1 MALSLPAFAHRVTV
15 LGSTRNIDATSAGVS
30 SGSGSC
36 VRDAIGYLLYQVL
49 VAGGGGPS
57 ASATHRPASPRCP
70 TWAERMMGSGLSDE
84 LHPDYPV
91 CGVEGQLQRS
101 KSWIARQRSTRRS

>member
-36 VRDAIGYLLYQVL
+36 VRDAIGYLLYQAL
-49 VAGGGGPS
+49 VAVVGAPA

-70 TWAERMMGSGLSDE
+70 TWAERMMASGLSDE
-84 LHPDYPV
+84 LHPDYPLWRLR
-91 CGVEGQLQRS
+91 GQLHRS
-101 KSWIARQRSTRRS
+101 